1 MTIWQSFAPNP
12 NLNLISDRRTTPD
25 VQKGV
30 HEGTDGA
37 IRTGVRLV
45 NDFIEE
51 LQDQVHILDF
61 NHLVGFLS
69 ASVTQR
75 DSLHPNEHYMQ
86 YMIQLVSRWI
96 NAINATLGLANASDY
111 KQPDLQTRMT
121 ECIDYA
127 RASLP
132 PPVPTPTAS
141 PTDAPSPLAPGTCA
155 CDNPSSSGATLGNN
169 RYTCADGTRAY
180 CASNEECYATK
191 AFQKG
196 DWASGCRVAE
206 PGVPNPSPTETP
218 TPIITPAPTLPQTDL
233 VFDHHWM
240 APTASPTNPIPSP
253 TAFSTLSPITNPTA
267 VSIQSAP
274 TPTEAFNHQGPNQPE
289 RSSVPPSA
297 TTYQPDTGELAP
309 PQYIPLD

>member
-1 MTIWQSFAPNP
+1 M
-12 NLNLISDRRTTPD
+12 
-25 VQKGV
+25 
-30 HEGTDGA
+30 
-37 IRTGVRLV
+37 RLV

-61 NHLVGFLS
+61 NHLLGFLS

-111 KQPDLQTRMT
+111 PQPDLQTRMT

-141 PTDAPSPLAPGTCA
+141 PTDAPSP
-155 CDNPSSSGATLGNN
+155 
-169 RYTCADGTRAY
+169 
-180 CASNEECYATK
+180 
-191 AFQKG
+191 
-196 DWASGCRVAE
+196 
-206 PGVPNPSPTETP
+206 SPTETP

-233 VFDHHWM
+233 
-240 APTASPTNPIPSP
+240 ASVLV
-253 TAFSTLSPITNPTA
+253 STDKVLHLLR
-267 VSIQSAP
+267 
-274 TPTEAFNHQGPNQPE
+274 ELHQ
-289 RSSVPPSA
+289 
-297 TTYQPDTGELAP
+297 L
-309 PQYIPLD
+309 